1 MTLGEKIKK
10 ARSDRRMTQA
20 EVAGDAV
27 TRNMLS
33 LIESGAAS
41 PSFETLTAIAKKLE
55 LPLAYFL
62 SEGDDPFVYLKE
74 ERMPAVRRAFAA
86 GRYEECIRTLTKL
99 GGEDDETAYLL
110 AFSYFERGRRHT
122 RMGNLTSALADFD
135 SAKQYIAKTSYDTV
149 KIRALLPLYTA
160 VAHNITTPLLEFE
173 AQSYEAPLRA
183 GCESDFFHYVT
194 LDASWFF
201 TDPVYREHMEAKRL
215 IKQKKYA
222 EAIPHL
228 LTLEENKSR
237 ETYQVFVMLGVYTDL
252 QLCYQELCDFEKAY
266 RYSSKRLSLLE
277 SCHS

>member
-1 MTLGEKIKK
+1 MTLGEKIRK
-10 ARSDRRMTQA
+10 ARVGRHLTQA
-20 EVAGDAV
+20 DVAGDTV

-41 PSFETLTAIAKKLE
+41 PSFETLIAIAKKLE
-55 LPLAYFL
+55 LPVAYFL
-62 SEGDDPFVYLKE
+62 SESDDPLVYLKE
-74 ERMPAVRRAFAA
+74 ERMPGVRRAFAA
-86 GRYEECIRTLTKL
+86 GRYEECIRTLTKF

-110 AFSYFERGRRHT
+110 AYSYFERGCRHT
-122 RMGNLTSALADFD
+122 RMGNLAAALSDFD
-135 SAKQYIAKTSYDTV
+135 SAKEYVSKTKYDTMR
-149 KIRALLPLYTA
+149 IRALLPLYTA

-173 AQSYEAPLRA
+173 AESYEAPLRE

-194 LDASWFF
+194 LDFSWFF

-228 LTLEENKSR
+228 CAIEENKSR

-252 QLCYQELCDFEKAY
+252 QFCYQELCDFEKAY

>member
-10 ARSDRRMTQA
+10 ARTDRHMTQA
-20 EVAGDAV
+20 EVAGDTV

-41 PSFETLTAIAKKLE
+41 PSFETLSAISGKLA

-62 SEGDDPFVYLKE
+62 AEGDDPFPYLKE
-74 ERMPAVRRAFAA
+74 ERMPGIRRAYAA
-86 GRYEECIRTLTKL
+86 GRYEECIRQLTKL
-99 GGEDDETAYLL
+99 GGIDDEVAYLL
-110 AFSYFERGRRHT
+110 AYSYFARGKAHT
-122 RMGNLTSALADFD
+122 RMGNLSSALSDFD
-135 SAKQYIAKTSYDTV
+135 SAKEYMLKTAYDTA
-149 KIRALLPLYTA
+149 KIKALLPLYSA

-173 AQSYEAPLRA
+173 SESYEKPLRE
-183 GCESDFFHYVT
+183 GCESDFFHYVM
-194 LDASWFF
+194 LDNSWFF
-201 TDPVYREHMEAKRL
+201 TDPVYSEHMEAKRL
-215 IKQKKYA
+215 IKLKKYT

-228 LTLEENKSR
+228 LALEENKTR

-252 QLCYQELCDFEKAY
+252 QFCYQELCDFERAY